1 MNSYQEPILETGWMK
16 KTTTKASPGTDLEIV
31 VEPGNLV
38 PRKYLNW
45 QKVFGIFIAL
55 CPELIT
61 YPFSELT
68 GSMCVEIFCRIRN
81 FLSFFLSK

>member
-1 MNSYQEPILETGWMK
+1 MN
-16 KTTTKASPGTDLEIV
+16 KAVVEADLEIV

-55 CPELIT
+55 CPEFIT

-68 GSMCVEIFCRIRN
+68 DAMCVEIFCRIKIY
-81 FLSFFLSK
+81 LSFFLSK